1 MNFIQKGGISFR
13 AGYDEE
19 SAAIFFIQNSTCDI
33 ISYKTKGGII
43 FKLTLNRG
51 ITSPYSDS
59 RSIDTNKSINQIILK
74 LVFLH
79 ESKNFV
85 LSDKVI
91 YNNQTD
97 IDFTNE
103 VEIQKDVYSKSFGV
117 DLEPI
122 CPSIAFS
129 KIFIETNTTEY
140 LTDLLSIAS
149 TVQKCNTIIERLITQ
164 ISDFKIGVIMME
176 LLDGF
181 SNLTDYIQVRLLYQK
196 RIPTSPTQTYYLD
209 LALFELYLL
218 YNIGYIHGDITLAN
232 LMLNRKYQYL
242 DRQHPGRVII
252 IDFGATFLHSLTEKI
267 LPDNIVRVAEL
278 CRTIG
283 SPFYGSIAD
292 EQASTWP
299 SYDWL
304 DYYKENK
311 DESNIRLNEIYNMRQ
326 AQKMRFH
333 ESILLNERNYLKKD
347 EIILGVTEKPHIPTI
362 SAMNIDS
369 SSDDSGV
376 VSTAVIIPPIY
387 GQIWRQPPAS
397 EPVIN
402 TSAASNLLA
411 NTSVVQPVFG
421 QHVFGQPA

>member
-1 MNFIQKGGISFR
+1 M
-13 AGYDEE
+13 
-19 SAAIFFIQNSTCDI
+19 T
-33 ISYKTKGGII
+33 
-43 FKLTLNRG
+43 
-51 ITSPYSDS
+51 
-59 RSIDTNKSINQIILK
+59 
-74 LVFLH
+74 
-79 ESKNFV
+79 
-85 LSDKVI
+85 
-91 YNNQTD
+91 
-97 IDFTNE
+97 
-103 VEIQKDVYSKSFGV
+103 
-117 DLEPI
+117 
-122 CPSIAFS
+122 
-129 KIFIETNTTEY
+129 
-140 LTDLLSIAS
+140 
-149 TVQKCNTIIERLITQ
+149 
-164 ISDFKIGVIMME
+164 
-176 LLDGF
+176 
-181 SNLTDYIQVRLLYQK
+181 
-196 RIPTSPTQTYYLD
+196 
-209 LALFELYLL
+209 YLL
-218 YNIGYIHGDITLAN
+218 
-232 LMLNRKYQYL
+232 
-242 DRQHPGRVII
+242 

-421 QHVFGQPA
+421 QHVFGQPASFGKSFPGGSINKSKRKTKKRKQPKKRRSRNYLTNK